1 MKKWYITIILTGV
14 LFISLSFY
22 VVVKKGNPQNDYER
36 PQNVTEKQTDE
47 KDMQKDGEEAHEI
60 PMIPA
65 AEEKI
70 ELTDYADLPIEE
82 FMEKTGMAL
91 QHRENNLWVTED
103 EDIWVETDQSRI
115 VHMSIGKLLY
125 DSESGKSS
133 IDEEWFPY
141 TVAGISP
148 NDNRMDLE
156 NGVLKGGS
164 AVNKKNGYYYYSS
177 LYLAKMGI
185 EKLTLMTLDE
195 KGAIHTLYVD
205 LDMSLKENAEGLQ
218 YVWKEEVIEKSG
230 TCNDKLV
237 ERDGSYAEVVDWYN
251 ESGKIDKTGV
261 WITYPYLEIAGNA
274 EMTQNANAVIS
285 EAIEKVEDRA
295 YRNSDENVIL
305 RVEYMMNYVSSKLI
319 SITFIADV
327 TSDSKEEDF
336 AQRCNINI
344 AKNGEKAY
352 LADLGF
358 TKENIAEACSTA
370 GVNPA
375 NIEAYLDDFD
385 ANWDQY
391 SIEPMKY
398 YLYVPALD
406 ENDGLVVVDGKN
418 VVHVWKNGT
427 FLSQKNEEND

>member
-1 MKKWYITIILTGV
+1 M
-14 LFISLSFY
+14 
-22 VVVKKGNPQNDYER
+22 VVKKGNPQNDYER

-82 FMEKTGMAL
+82 FMEETGIAL
-91 QHRENNLWVTED
+91 QHRENDLWATEG
-103 EDIWVETDQSRI
+103 EDIWVETDQGKI
-115 VHMSIGKLLY
+115 VHMSIDKLLY
-125 DSESGKSS
+125 DSESREFS
-133 IDEEWFPY
+133 IEEGWFPY
-141 TVAGISP
+141 TLAGISP
-148 NDNRMDLE
+148 NDKLWDLE
-156 NGVLKGGS
+156 NSVLKDAS
-164 AVNKKNGYYYYSS
+164 AVDDARGYHYYSS
-177 LYLAKMGI
+177 LYLSKMGI
-185 EKLTLMTLDE
+185 EKLTLSASLGRGE
-195 KGAIHTLYVD
+195 VVHTIYVD
-205 LDMSLKENAEGLQ
+205 LDMSLKENAEGLE
-218 YVWKEEVIEKSG
+218 YVWKEEVMEKSG
-230 TCNDKLV
+230 TCNDKLT
-237 ERDGSYAEVVDWYN
+237 EGDGSYTEVADWYN
-251 ESGKIDKTGV
+251 ETGEVNKTGV
-261 WITYPYLEIAGNA
+261 WITYPYLEIEGNA
-274 EMTQNANAVIS
+274 EMTENANAVIS

-295 YRNSDENVIL
+295 YKSSDENVIL
-305 RVEYMMNYVSSKLI
+305 CVDYIINYISSKFI
-319 SITFIADV
+319 SISFIANV
-327 TSDSKEEDF
+327 TSDSKKEDF
-336 AQRCNINI
+336 AQRCNISI

-418 VVHVWKNGT
+418 VVYVWKNGT